1 MTKDSAQF
9 SKTYQSRLESEEID
23 SLFRAILELKDV
35 NECYRFF
42 EDLCTIPELKS
53 IAQRWD
59 VARQLDR
66 GITYQE
72 ISQELNASTA
82 TISRVNRCISYGAG
96 GYRMMLDRMKEIE
109 D

>member
-1 MTKDSAQF
+1 MTKDPIRYAG
-9 SKTYQSRLESEEID
+9 TYRSRLQADDID
-23 SLFRAILELKDV
+23 ALFQAILQLRDI
-35 NECYRFF
+35 NECYQFF

-59 VARQLDR
+59 VAKQLDR

-72 ISQELNASTA
+72 ISQQLNASTA
-82 TISRVNRCISYGAG
+82 TISRVNRCITYGAG
-96 GYRMMLDRMKEIE
+96 GYRMMLDRTRESE

>member
-109 D
+109 G

>member
-1 MTKDSAQF
+1 MTKDSDRIPTA
-9 SKTYQSRLESEEID
+9 YQSRLESEEID
-23 SLFRAILELKDV
+23 SLFRAVLALKDV

-109 D
+109 G

>member
-1 MTKDSAQF
+1 MTKDPIRTNGA
-9 SKTYQSRLESEEID
+9 YQSRLQSEECD
-23 SLFRAILELKDV
+23 SLFRAILQLNDI

-53 IAQRWD
+53 IAQRWE
-59 VARQLDR
+59 VAKQLDQ

-72 ISQELNASTA
+72 LSQQLNASTA

-96 GYRMMLDRMKEIE
+96 GYRMMLDRMKELGE
-109 D
+109 